1 MIDISMRSGQASLGV
16 ERVFNEST
24 VTSALATSPM
34 KLLTPRSRGPSVW
47 AYTSSFGG
55 GLVAGDQ
62 TFLDLQLGSDTRCF
76 LSTQASTK
84 VYRNPD
90 LRPCTHETH
99 AVVGRGSLLVLAPE
113 PVQPFA
119 ESRYA
124 QQQRFSLADDASLV
138 LVDWFSSGR
147 SARGERWAFSHFASR
162 NAVWRST
169 PGARALAKTSPALIG
184 TASRASQSPKA
195 TNVQPRSN
203 RPHRAELEVGDAV
216 PMKSGETCAANAELL
231 FLDSLRL
238 DPGDGELASPHRC
251 GRFNCVAL
259 LLLLGP
265 LVREISAQLL
275 QSIAAQPVTCR
286 GATVCT
292 ASPVYEG
299 AIVRVAGEQTEP
311 VGRELRRHL
320 GALSV
325 LLGDDPWSRKW

>member
-1 MIDISMRSGQASLGV
+1 VAATADISMRSGQASLGV
-16 ERVFNEST
+16 ERVFDEST

-99 AVVGRGSLLVLAPE
+99 AVVGRGSLLVFAPE

-119 ESRYA
+119 QSRYA
-124 QQQRFSLADDASLV
+124 QQQRFSLAADASLV

-169 PGARALAKTSPALIG
+169 PGAGVVARTSKSV
-184 TASRASQSPKA
+184 SRVSKSPNA
-195 TNVQPRSN
+195 ANLQPRSN
-203 RPHRAELEVGDAV
+203 RQHRAELEVGDAV
-216 PMKSGETCAANAELL
+216 PLKSGETCPTNDELL

-238 DPGDGELASPHRC
+238 DPGDGDLASPHRC
-251 GRFNCVAL
+251 GRFNCIAL

-265 LVREISAQLL
+265 LVRGISAALL
-275 QSIAAQPVTCR
+275 QRAGVQPVTR
-286 GATVCT
+286 RETIVCS
-292 ASPVYEG
+292 ASPVREG
-299 AIVRVAGEQTEP
+299 AIFRIAGEQTEP
-311 VGRELRRHL
+311 VGRELRHYL
-320 GALSV
+320 NALCV
-325 LLGDDPWSRKW
+325 HLGDDPWSRKW